1 MEGQFKKYG
10 AAPCQNRKAAYF
22 REAGIHQFFTK
33 GDGMKQIL
41 WIALSCL
48 FLLTTAHAA
57 SFDCAKSTSNTELLI
72 CGNTELSKLDDD
84 LDKSY
89 QQALASSKVKPSL
102 TNAQRKWL
110 RDVRNACLNVACLK
124 SVYKLRISELLT
136 RSPTQESELPRSTN
150 QEKLVA
156 FNVGM
161 PGVCGFP
168 GVNFSEDT
176 VVLAAGGLGGRAL
189 DFQLDQ
195 SGHMATQIDVAVNYP
210 DKPVALMLGASEPTI
225 WNLGWT
231 EGTNIVAV
239 FASGYYSQRVAGL
252 KASTPFLVSSSE
264 DKGPCNTSEVTYSK
278 LGLHDGYVASFEF
291 GNNTNI
297 GKAATEQKLSK
308 ILYARRIS
316 RIFSV
321 PDGKGAVVIGDPLS
335 FGQQLITSDATPPNS
350 FQDKNAPLAGEAG
363 LSMAMRK
370 GVLRRATLK
379 DAKKWIDALNR
390 KYALQHLPP
399 PDIPPDLDNAYVVLK
414 KFVYPPGLDSTGA
427 SFYIP
432 EGVPLPTGEYG
443 SARVYDL
450 NSITLE
456 CATSSPCGQAIS
468 RGEIGAGSTFVNVFG
483 DSVDKLILD
492 SAHGGRLTGRVVDGK
507 AETISHAPR
516 AVSRSSPRISSSPGI
531 DGCSGPGCPKGLP
544 SPEIPSPTMSQ
555 PTH

>member
-1 MEGQFKKYG
+1 
-10 AAPCQNRKAAYF
+10 
-22 REAGIHQFFTK
+22 
-33 GDGMKQIL
+33 MKQIS

-48 FLLTTAHAA
+48 FLFTAAHAA
-57 SFDCAKSTSNTELLI
+57 SFDCAKSASNTELLI

-89 QQALASSKVKPSL
+89 QQALASSKDKPSL
-102 TNAQRKWL
+102 TNEQRKWL

-124 SVYKLRISELLT
+124 SVYKLRISELRT
-136 RSPTQESELPRSTN
+136 GSPAQESELSRSTN
-150 QEKLVA
+150 HEKLVA

-176 VVLAAGGLGGRAL
+176 VVLAAGGLGGRPL

-195 SGHMATQIDVAVNYP
+195 SGQMATQIDVAVNYP

-225 WNLGWT
+225 WNIGWT

-297 GKAATEQKLSK
+297 GSAATEQKLSK

-363 LSMAMRK
+363 LSMAMKK
-370 GVLRRATLK
+370 GILRRATLK

-390 KYALQHLPP
+390 KYALQHRPP

-414 KFVYPPGLDSTGA
+414 EFTYPPGLYGGLSAT
-427 SFYIP
+427 FYIP
-432 EGVPLPTGEYG
+432 VGIPRPTGDFG
-443 SARVYDL
+443 HSKIYDL
-450 NSITLE
+450 NSITLD
-456 CATSSPCGQAIS
+456 C
-468 RGEIGAGSTFVNVFG
+468 RG
-483 DSVDKLILD
+483 DS
-492 SAHGGRLTGRVVDGK
+492 SCGK
-507 AETISHAPR
+507 AIQSGAIGRGVTQKTTIYDLNGGGGIVFHESSGEPQGAPASLAPR
-516 AVSRSSPRISSSPGI
+516 AVSRPSAGTSSQG
-531 DGCSGPGCPKGLP
+531 
-544 SPEIPSPTMSQ
+544 IPSPDNSLKSRIIEEK
-555 PTH
+555 